1 MQTCKDLP
9 GVHEPHSYI
18 HFSSNVRFQ
27 LKQFAKAKSYML
39 GNLAKTNIKEYVYA
53 LASVEY
59 HAVLNEYFTEFS
71 EY

>member
-1 MQTCKDLP
+1 MQTGKDLP

-27 LKQFAKAKSYML
+27 LKQFANAKSYIQS
-39 GNLAKTNIKEYVYA
+39 NLAKTNIPEYEYDSVI
-53 LASVEY
+53 VEY
-59 HAVLNEYFTEFS
+59 YLLFDEYLTGFD

>member
-1 MQTCKDLP
+1 MQTGKDLP

-27 LKQFAKAKSYML
+27 LKQFAKAKSYIQS
-39 GNLAKTNIKEYVYA
+39 NLSKTNITEYEYDSA
-53 LASVEY
+53 TVEY
-59 HAVLNEYFTEFS
+59 YRVLNEYFTGFG

>member
-1 MQTCKDLP
+1 MQTGKDLP

-27 LKQFAKAKSYML
+27 LKQFANAKSYTR
-39 GNLAKTNIKEYVYA
+39 GNLAKTNIMEYEYD
-53 LASVEY
+53 LDPVEY
-59 HAVLNEYFTEFS
+59 HAVVNEYFTEFS

>member
-1 MQTCKDLP
+1 MQTGKDLP
-9 GVHEPHSYI
+9 GALEPHSYI

-39 GNLAKTNIKEYVYA
+39 SKLAKTNIREYEYD

-59 HAVLNEYFTEFS
+59 HSVLNEYFSEFS
-71 EY
+71 EN

>member
-27 LKQFAKAKSYML
+27 LKQFANAKSYTL
-39 GNLAKTNIKEYVYA
+39 GNLAKTNIMEYEYD
-53 LASVEY
+53 LDPVEY
-59 HAVLNEYFTEFS
+59 HAVVNEYFA
-71 EY
+71 

>member
-1 MQTCKDLP
+1 MQTGIDLP

-39 GNLAKTNIKEYVYA
+39 CNLAKTNIKEYEYA

-59 HAVLNEYFTEFS
+59 HSVLNEYFAEFS

>member
-1 MQTCKDLP
+1 MQTGKDLP

-27 LKQFAKAKSYML
+27 LKQFANAKSYTL
-39 GNLAKTNIKEYVYA
+39 GNLAKTNIMEYEYD
-53 LASVEY
+53 LDPVEY
-59 HAVLNEYFTEFS
+59 HAVVNEYFAEFS